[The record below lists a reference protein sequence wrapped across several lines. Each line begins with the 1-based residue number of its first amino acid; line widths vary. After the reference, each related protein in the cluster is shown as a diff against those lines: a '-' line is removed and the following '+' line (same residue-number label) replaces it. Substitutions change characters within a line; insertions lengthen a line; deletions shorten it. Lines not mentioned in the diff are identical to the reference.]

1 MRKLYSKQVQQITVN
16 RYVTGT
22 STHQY
27 LVNVLGRKS
36 SRSAW
41 MRAHRDEIRT
51 QRRAHAFIY
60 VRIHDYQGYYNYLGH
75 AIIGPI

>member
-36 SRSAW
+36 SMQISL
-41 MRAHRDEIRT
+41 DEGT
-51 QRRAHAFIY
+51 QGR
-60 VRIHDYQGYYNYLGH
+60 N
-75 AIIGPI
+75 